1 MISFTARIKPNYSE
15 IIDAKESGF
24 ESCELC
30 LKKEALL
37 NAGLVI
43 KNAFLA
49 EEKLEEQTKKA
60 NILSCFIDDDSL
72 DDSKIK
78 NAEYIAEKLE
88 CILVAGAKNPNAK
101 KIKGIM
107 LKNTEDMPLEAI
119 VKDILSNDFDL
130 ALDVGALYANNS
142 DFTGGLEILLETYS
156 TRIPIM
162 YISDSTKQKSGL
174 AMGEGTMNFTQ
185 VFDIIKKTNYQ
196 GNIILDVPKDARNN
210 TLTVFQKHITGDAKS
225 KIKAIFFDADK
236 TLYKIDT
243 TNAYRLL
250 YDFLSKE
257 TGIKRD
263 LIKKQHKEEIKK
275 AVKSLDPK
283 KRGYCV
289 PVFEITKDEKITQKA
304 MNIFWDKII
313 KDLEPYDSVVE
324 VVSEIKKKHNLIL
337 VVTSD
342 EFRETLLR
350 KLNSIFGDYTKYFDG
365 IVTPEDTGEMKP
377 SGKYYKIALER
388 FNLKPEEVIVI
399 GDSIERDIV
408 EAKKIGITTV
418 LFKPNKTNTVF
429 ENLSDISNP
438 AEEKKEIDDVSNYSA
453 PTFPEFKKIV
463 ESVLNK

>member
-1 MISFTARIKPNYSE
+1 MITFTARIKPNYSD
-15 IIDAKESGF
+15 IIDATRNGF
-24 ESCELC
+24 ESCELR
-30 LKKEALL
+30 LKKDALL

-43 KNAFLA
+43 KNALLA

-72 DDSKIK
+72 DENKIK
-78 NAEYIAEKLE
+78 NAEHIAEKIE
-88 CILVAGAKNPNAK
+88 SILVAGAKNLDAK
-101 KIKGIM
+101 KIKGIV

-119 VKDILSNDFDL
+119 VKDILSNEFGL
-130 ALDVGALYANNS
+130 ALDVGALHTNS
-142 DFTGGLEILLETYS
+142 PDFAGGLEILLETYS
-156 TRIPIM
+156 KRIPII

-174 AMGEGTMNFTQ
+174 AIGEGTINFTQ

-196 GNIILDVPKDARNN
+196 GNIVLDVPKEGRNN
-210 TLTVFQKHITGDAKS
+210 ALAAFQKYITDDTKP
-225 KIKAIFFDADK
+225 KIRAIFFDADK

-250 YDFLSKE
+250 YDFLSKK

-275 AVKSLDPK
+275 IEKSSDPK

-289 PVFEITKDEKITQKA
+289 PVFEITKDEQITQKA

-313 KDLEPYDSVVE
+313 KDLEPSDSVVE

-337 VVTSD
+337 VVASD

-388 FNLKPEEVIVI
+388 FNLKPEEVIVV
-399 GDSIERDIV
+399 GDSVERDIV

-418 LFKPNKTNTVF
+418 LFKPSKTNTVF
-429 ENLSDISNP
+429 ENLNDISSP
-438 AEEKKEIDDVSNYSA
+438 AEEKKETDDVSDYTIS
-453 PTFPEFKKIV
+453 TFPEVKKII